1 MESGE
6 VGSVSGWC
14 ENRRGSV
21 RSQAKFGG
29 SGDVP
34 LFGNKTKLILQVYD
48 YWADSIEC
56 QNTHLGSV
64 GGVSVERDGLP
75 VDGGVPD
82 LEAHWREESC
92 QDALPGQDDPLH
104 IVTGRVN
111 VLG

>member
-1 MESGE
+1 M
-6 VGSVSGWC
+6 
-14 ENRRGSV
+14 RP
-21 RSQAKFGG
+21 QAKFWG

-48 YWADSIEC
+48 YWTDSIGS

-82 LEAHWREESC
+82 LVAHRREESC
-92 QDALPGQDDPLH
+92 QDALPGQDDSLH